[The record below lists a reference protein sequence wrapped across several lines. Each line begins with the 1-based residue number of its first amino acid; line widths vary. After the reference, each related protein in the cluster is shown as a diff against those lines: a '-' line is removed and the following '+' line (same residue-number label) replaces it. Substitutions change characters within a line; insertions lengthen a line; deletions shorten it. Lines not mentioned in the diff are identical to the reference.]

1 MPGTH
6 EADGDALDLL
16 VLSDEPLFPL
26 CLVQARLIRVIE
38 AEQTQEGKTF
48 RNDRMVAVAV
58 GSRLYA
64 KVSDLDDLP
73 PTLMDEIE
81 QYLKNRISWR
91 NVPEVFAKTHY
102 AKMSNEIPHAERM
115 PAIAIGI
122 WLRLRGNRRAGS
134 INTTATPCCGPSCC
148 SN

>member
-1 MPGTH
+1 MSFSNVLTAGCGVSFRLRVCAGH
-6 EADGDALDLL
+6 ARADCDAL

-81 QYLKNRISWR
+81 RS
-91 NVPEVFAKTHY
+91 
-102 AKMSNEIPHAERM
+102 
-115 PAIAIGI
+115 
-122 WLRLRGNRRAGS
+122 
-134 INTTATPCCGPSCC
+134 
-148 SN
+148 

>member
-1 MPGTH
+1 M
-6 EADGDALDLL
+6 A
-16 VLSDEPLFPL
+16 DEPLFPR

-81 QYLKNRISWR
+81 RY
-91 NVPEVFAKTHY
+91 
-102 AKMSNEIPHAERM
+102 
-115 PAIAIGI
+115 
-122 WLRLRGNRRAGS
+122 
-134 INTTATPCCGPSCC
+134 
-148 SN
+148 

>member
-1 MPGTH
+1 M
-6 EADGDALDLL
+6 L

-91 NVPEVFAKTHY
+91 NVPEVFAKTHF

-115 PAIAIGI
+115 PATAIGI
-122 WLRLRGNRRAGS
+122 WLRLTRKPKGRVNQYYCDAVLRS
-134 INTTATPCCGPSCC
+134 KLLFELNTK
-148 SN
+148 